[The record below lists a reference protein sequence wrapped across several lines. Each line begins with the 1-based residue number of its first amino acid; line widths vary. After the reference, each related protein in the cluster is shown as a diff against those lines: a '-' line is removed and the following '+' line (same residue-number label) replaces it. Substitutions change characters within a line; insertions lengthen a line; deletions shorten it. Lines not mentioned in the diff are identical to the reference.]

1 MRLMKFGFGVAL
13 AGTLAGCATGSTGG
27 PAGGAQTTLNDV
39 RSQIAA
45 ACGFVTTN
53 QDIFKV
59 ARTLGAAANPALGVT
74 LGVADSTVTSI
85 CDAWTAAKAAKKEST
100 SGAIRVN
107 GVIIHGHALK

>member
-1 MRLMKFGFGVAL
+1 MRSMKFGFVL
-13 AGTLAGCATGSTGG
+13 ATAGILAGCASAPTGG
-27 PAGGAQTTLNDV
+27 VQASLNDV
-39 RSQIAA
+39 RSQIAV

-59 ARTLGAAANPALGVT
+59 ARTLGAAASPALGLT
-74 LGVADSTVTSI
+74 LGVADSTVTNI
-85 CDAWTAAKAAKKEST
+85 CDAWNAAKTAKKEST

>member
-1 MRLMKFGFGVAL
+1 MRSMKFGFVMAA
-13 AGTLAGCATGSTGG
+13 AGMLAGCASG
-27 PAGGAQTTLNDV
+27 PNGGAQTTLNDV

-74 LGVADSTVTSI
+74 LGVADSTVTNI
-85 CDAWTAAKAAKKEST
+85 CDAWNAAKAAKKESV
-100 SGAIRVN
+100 SGAIRIN